1 VATLVSFHA
10 HPDDEAITCAGT
22 MAKAAAAGHRV
33 VLVTATAGE
42 CGEVAD
48 GVLAPGE
55 TLGERRRKELAE
67 AAAILG
73 VARVEILG
81 YRDSGMIGTPEN
93 EDPDCFW
100 QTPVDDAAV
109 RLARILAEER
119 PYAFTVYDDH
129 GNYGHPDHIQVH
141 RVGVRAAEMARVD
154 RVYEATINRDE
165 FRRLMARA
173 AELGLPD
180 LGEMPDLDDVSDQ
193 MGLPDELITTAVDV
207 SSHLDVKR
215 RAMAA
220 HTSQIAENSFFLA
233 LPPPA
238 FAAAFG
244 TEWFRRR
251 GAPPGT
257 RESEILPDEV

>member
-1 VATLVSFHA
+1 VATLVTFHA
-10 HPDDEAITCAGT
+10 HPDDEAIACGGT
-22 MAKAAAAGHRV
+22 MAMAAAAGHRV

-42 CGEVAD
+42 CGEVPD
-48 GVLAPGE
+48 GFLSPDE
-55 TLGERRRKELAE
+55 TLGERRQKELAD

-81 YRDSGMIGTPEN
+81 YRDSGMIGTKEN

-100 QTPVDDAAV
+100 QTPVDDAAA

-119 PYAFTVYDDH
+119 PDVFTIYDEH

-141 RVGVRAAEMARVD
+141 RVGVRAAEMVAVE
-154 RVYEATINRDE
+154 RVYESTMNRDH
-165 FRRLMARA
+165 FVRLMAKA
-173 AELGLPD
+173 SELGFGEVGDLPEIEDFVDLGLPE
-180 LGEMPDLDDVSDQ
+180 EML
-193 MGLPDELITTAVDV
+193 TTAVDV
-207 SSHLDVKR
+207 TAHLDTKR

-220 HTSQIAENSFFLA
+220 HASQIAENSLFLA
-233 LPPPA
+233 LPSGA

-251 GAPPGT
+251 GAPPGI
-257 RESEILPDEV
+257 REAEILPKPT